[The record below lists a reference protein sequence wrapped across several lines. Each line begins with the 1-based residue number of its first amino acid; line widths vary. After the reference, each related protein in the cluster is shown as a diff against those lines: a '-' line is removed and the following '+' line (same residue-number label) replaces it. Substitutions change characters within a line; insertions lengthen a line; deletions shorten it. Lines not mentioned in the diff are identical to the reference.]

1 MDLTPLRRRDFRLL
15 YLGQS
20 VSFLGS
26 MMSYVALPYVL
37 YQATKSTILTGLLG
51 VIQLAPSVVGGLFGG
66 ALADAVDRRKLIV
79 LCEAGMALVMLSVGV
94 SIIWLA
100 PAYPPAVFLLA
111 ASALMAVFNGIH
123 RPALE
128 ALSPRLVE

>member
-15 YLGQS
+15 YIGQS

-79 LCEAGMALVMLSVGV
+79 SCEAGMALVVLAVGV
-94 SIIWLA
+94 SLVWLS
-100 PAYPPAVFLLA
+100 PAYPSPLFLLA
-111 ASALMAVFNGIH
+111 ASA
-123 RPALE
+123 AL
-128 ALSPRLVE
+128 